1 MGPEASGTSESQTED
16 MGGER
21 SASLFFSLWKRKAE
35 IPGRGGPLETGLGC
49 RGPWGWREQ
58 QGLSGREPLTDA
70 LSGSVAGVICG
81 FSAEK
86 EPRSSATLRPLQDW
100 NKAAESA
107 GGPMAPLLDRGLC
120 SPGAHVGYSGGWL
133 AWPGD
138 GPSAGTPPPSPQ
150 CRRDHLPGAC
160 VQNGDGAPGH
170 PSPCR
175 ARLKMSATKDRTQGG
190 LSRNKGQVLV
200 WDDGRG

>member
-1 MGPEASGTSESQTED
+1 

-21 SASLFFSLWKRKAE
+21 SAGLFFSLWKREAE

-49 RGPWGWREQ
+49 RGPWGWQEQ

-86 EPRSSATLRPLQDW
+86 EPRSSATLRPLQGW

-107 GGPMAPLLDRGLC
+107 GSPMAPLLTVDCAALGPTRGVQ
-120 SPGAHVGYSGGWL
+120 GGGWPGL
-133 AWPGD
+133 ATARLPGLLRQVLTA
-138 GPSAGTPPPSPQ
+138 AGTTSLEPV
-150 CRRDHLPGAC
+150 CRMGMGHRVTPAPAGPG
-160 VQNGDGAPGH
+160 
-170 PSPCR
+170 
-175 ARLKMSATKDRTQGG
+175 
-190 LSRNKGQVLV
+190 
-200 WDDGRG
+200 

>member
-1 MGPEASGTSESQTED
+1 MSY
-16 MGGER
+16 
-21 SASLFFSLWKRKAE
+21 
-35 IPGRGGPLETGLGC
+35 

-86 EPRSSATLRPLQDW
+86 EPRSSATLRPLQGW

-133 AWPGD
+133 AGLATARLLGLLRQVPTA
-138 GPSAGTPPPSPQ
+138 AGTTSLEPV
-150 CRRDHLPGAC
+150 CRMGMGHQVTPAPAGPG
-160 VQNGDGAPGH
+160 
-170 PSPCR
+170 
-175 ARLKMSATKDRTQGG
+175 
-190 LSRNKGQVLV
+190 
-200 WDDGRG
+200 